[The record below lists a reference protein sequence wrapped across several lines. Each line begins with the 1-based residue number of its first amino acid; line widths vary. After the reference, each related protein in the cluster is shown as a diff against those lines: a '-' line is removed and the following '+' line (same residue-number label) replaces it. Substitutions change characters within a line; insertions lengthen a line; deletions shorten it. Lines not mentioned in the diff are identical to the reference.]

1 MRTIVGKLLF
11 ILMLA
16 GFAFYAADGFG
27 MDAKQRLAII
37 KGLKIKGIVG
47 ESNQGLLEFRAA
59 DKSAKAVVDEENA
72 ERSRVYADV
81 AKKTGV
87 TVAVVG
93 AQRAAQIAKEESA
106 GVWIQDAAGSWKQK

>member
-1 MRTIVGKLLF
+1 MGKLVF

-27 MDAKQRLAII
+27 MDSKQRLAII

-47 ESNQGLLEFRAA
+47 ENNKGLLEFRTA
-59 DKSAKAVVDEENA
+59 DKSAAAVVDEENA
-72 ERSRVYADV
+72 ERTKAYSEI
-81 AKKTGV
+81 AKKTKV
-87 TVAVVG
+87 EVADVG

-106 GVWIQDAAGSWKQK
+106 GVWLQDAEGKWKKK